1 AWPPEGGRLQR
12 AAGAHVVLVDGAL
25 AAYLARG
32 GGDISAFLPDDEPA
46 RSRVARALAQALA
59 EWGLRTGRASLGWR
73 TAGEEPVTRSP
84 LAPYLREAGFLAIGP
99 GFQLRPPPVGSLS
112 FEEGPP
118 EAEPAED
125 APPGDEDGG

>member
-32 GGDISAFLPDDEPA
+32 GGDITPLLPAEEPG

-73 TAGEEPVTRSP
+73 TAAEEPVTRSP

-99 GFQLRPPPVGSLS
+99 GFQLRPPPAG
-112 FEEGPP
+112 FPPDEQGPSDAA
-118 EAEPAED
+118 EA
-125 APPGDEDGG
+125 